1 MCGGVGLFPSWE
13 FERGCR
19 LWLGPHIFLYLIVIE
34 ILLLRGQLDDEGNAF
49 LQVFGP
55 DMSVV
60 HQHEFAA
67 QRESDAS
74 AR

>member
-1 MCGGVGLFPSWE
+1 MGF
-13 FERGCR
+13 
-19 LWLGPHIFLYLIVIE
+19 PHIFLYLIVTE
-34 ILLLRGQLDDEGNAF
+34 ILLLRGQLNDEGNAF
-49 LQVFGP
+49 LQVLGP

-60 HQHEFAA
+60 HQHELAA